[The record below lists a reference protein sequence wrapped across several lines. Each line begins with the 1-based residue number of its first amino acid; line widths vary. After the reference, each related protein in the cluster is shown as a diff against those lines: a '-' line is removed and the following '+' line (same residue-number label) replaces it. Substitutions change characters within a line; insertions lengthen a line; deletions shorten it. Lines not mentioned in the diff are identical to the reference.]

1 MTALTVTILP
11 EPKLTVDADTST
23 GTVTFSQ
30 TEIPNLFYVNSEAVF
45 QVTNGYEG
53 YEIEDIRTIEKDKD
67 VQNFHVK
74 SYDAKAKTI
83 TLTANKLD
91 SSTVTAF
98 AAKNSPNAVANV
110 EVKCKGYDGYYP
122 KDCKYT
128 FNVTNPNW
136 TKTLTLTGKISK
148 VDVKKLTMKASKTK
162 ATLNTKYK
170 DSVTVNVSVKGNAS
184 LPVVIDKEVKPATDA
199 LAIVVSEDNKRITF
213 GVAEGKTL
221 AAGKYTISIAGKIG
235 EEKTKATK
243 LTLTVTDKEP
253 EVKLSAKESINI
265 LNRDLSGITYTAT
278 IKNTDAGIKSVELTD
293 DSVLTFKIAKG
304 NNKTFV
310 LKALKDAAAIDTK
323 KPCEVREDWIL

>member
-110 EVKCKGYDGYYP
+110 EVKFKGYDGYYP
-122 KDCKYT
+122 KDGKYT

-148 VDVKKLTMKASKTK
+148 VDVKKLTMK
-162 ATLNTKYK
+162 
-170 DSVTVNVSVKGNAS
+170 D
-184 LPVVIDKEVKPATDA
+184 
-199 LAIVVSEDNKRITF
+199 R
-213 GVAEGKTL
+213 
-221 AAGKYTISIAGKIG
+221 
-235 EEKTKATK
+235 
-243 LTLTVTDKEP
+243 
-253 EVKLSAKESINI
+253 
-265 LNRDLSGITYTAT
+265 
-278 IKNTDAGIKSVELTD
+278 KSV
-293 DSVLTFKIAKG
+293 V
-304 NNKTFV
+304 
-310 LKALKDAAAIDTK
+310 
-323 KPCEVREDWIL
+323 